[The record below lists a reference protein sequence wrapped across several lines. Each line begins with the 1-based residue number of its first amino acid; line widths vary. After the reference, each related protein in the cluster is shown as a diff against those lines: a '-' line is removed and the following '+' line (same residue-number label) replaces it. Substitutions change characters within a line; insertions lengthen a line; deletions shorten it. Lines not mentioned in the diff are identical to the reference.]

1 MQGEASVG
9 EMIRFSWRKSRE
21 ILFPF
26 NFKRWLKILIIVSL
40 AGAGVQGCSANFRA
54 PVKPAKPKTVMGKTL
69 PAASV
74 SVTSTSGS
82 TASVSGGTE
91 TLPQTG
97 TVVPSANLDQASGAK
112 AGVSANPVKNPWS
125 LWLVV
130 GGALLGISFA
140 IFFMWLSCRF
150 IFILLDTIVTGNTAI
165 RGPFREHREIGNSY
179 FKWSLAFFGILLGA
193 VLILGVLGI
202 VLFGVVKGHIGW
214 IILAGILAGLLLL
227 AFFLGMMVIAAT
239 MENLVL
245 PIMYR
250 EKIPA
255 MSALNQFLEIET
267 FAFGKVFQYLLVIFG
282 LGIVA
287 SIAQGLVSILM
298 GLAGLVAGGIVIIP
312 GIFLVQAL
320 PLLKFPLII
329 LGAFVVIAILLAV
342 IVGIGMVMLP
352 VAIFFRAFALA
363 YLTRLYPACDLLE
376 FSGKAP

>member
-1 MQGEASVG
+1 M
-9 EMIRFSWRKSRE
+9 
-21 ILFPF
+21 
-26 NFKRWLKILIIVSL
+26 
-40 AGAGVQGCSANFRA
+40 
-54 PVKPAKPKTVMGKTL
+54 
-69 PAASV
+69 
-74 SVTSTSGS
+74 
-82 TASVSGGTE
+82 
-91 TLPQTG
+91 
-97 TVVPSANLDQASGAK
+97 
-112 AGVSANPVKNPWS
+112 
-125 LWLVV
+125 
-130 GGALLGISFA
+130 GISFA

-150 IFILLDTIVTGNTAI
+150 NFILLDTIVTGNTAI